1 MCCAIRYASPSWEIV
16 PKDTNR
22 IDYELAIDL
31 LSDYLDKWENISFED
46 KRKATDGLISSIS
59 TTNEYVKIGWKIWLF
74 YSAYLKH
81 FFILFVAPCTLMFI
95 LPYNELSLFCRKITS
110 ESYLVVWKNLSI
122 DNSHKQPQLIFK
134 CFKNL
139 HAALTD
145 STIRRKLVHFLRD
158 EFRWSRSDR
167 IEFYDDFVPH
177 SFVFKEFRDGQP
189 TMTGGLILH
198 NQDDMQKASYS
209 IHT

>member
-1 MCCAIRYASPSWEIV
+1 MQENYIR
-16 PKDTNR
+16 K
-22 IDYELAIDL
+22 
-31 LSDYLDKWENISFED
+31 LSSRME
-46 KRKATDGLISSIS
+46 
-59 TTNEYVKIGWKIWLF
+59 
-74 YSAYLKH
+74 
-81 FFILFVAPCTLMFI
+81 
-95 LPYNELSLFCRKITS
+95 
-110 ESYLVVWKNLSI
+110 
-122 DNSHKQPQLIFK
+122 
-134 CFKNL
+134 
-139 HAALTD
+139 
-145 STIRRKLVHFLRD
+145 KLVHFLRD